1 MLRDMLTE
9 LKASLRG
16 EGGLERRKAKEDE
29 WRASH
34 VTFSIGGWARGEGGG
49 RVVLALFYGN

>member
-16 EGGLERRKAKEDE
+16 GGGLERRKAREAE

-34 VTFSIGGWARGEGGG
+34 VTFSIGGWARGEGAG
-49 RVVLALFYGN
+49 A